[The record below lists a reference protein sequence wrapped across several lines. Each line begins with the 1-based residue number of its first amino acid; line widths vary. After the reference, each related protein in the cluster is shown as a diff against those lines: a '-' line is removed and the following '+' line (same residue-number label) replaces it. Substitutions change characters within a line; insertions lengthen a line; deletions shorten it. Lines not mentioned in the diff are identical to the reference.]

1 MNKFNDIW
9 VYIDETDK
17 VSRRISIE
25 LLAKAQEI
33 AKEAGMK
40 AVPVVLPEGSYAPE
54 AIVRALKSA
63 VVSDNPFAILFG
75 FTPLGKELSAAL
87 TASMDLGI
95 ASDCSNIIYRKS
107 ENDLMF
113 IRPTFD
119 SKLNA
124 TITLKTY
131 PQIASFSAGVF
142 PLNNAEVNLDT
153 NKKVLSPSGDL
164 SALKQRFVE
173 FIENQDLSDTN
184 IEEADVLIAGG
195 RGVGSAEGFELLREL
210 ARLLGGNIA
219 ASRGAVDDGYISK
232 DYVSSTQDIQVLA
245 PMYKTLN
252 GIDLINS
259 SLQNVF
265 NPQDNYTINL
275 IEESKVLIKNSYV
288 VTSNPINTG
297 TTTDRFIQTVK
308 ENIGHTP
315 IFRVCPTN

>member
-63 VVSDNPFAILFG
+63 VISDNPFAVLFG

-119 SKLNA
+119 GKLNA

-164 SALKQRFVE
+164 SALKQRFIE

-232 DYVSSTQDIQVLA
+232 DYQVGATGKTVA
-245 PMYKTLN
+245 PKLYIACGISGAPPHTVGMKDSELIVAINTN
-252 GIDLINS
+252 GSEPIFDVAHYGIVGDLHKVI
-259 SLQNVF
+259 
-265 NPQDNYTINL
+265 PEL
-275 IEESKVLIKNSYV
+275 IALIKAS
-288 VTSNPINTG
+288 
-297 TTTDRFIQTVK
+297 RA
-308 ENIGHTP
+308 
-315 IFRVCPTN
+315 

>member
-9 VYIDETDK
+9 VFIDETDK

-40 AVPVVLPEGSYAPE
+40 AVPFVLPEGSYAPE

-119 SKLNA
+119 GKLNA

-164 SALKQRFVE
+164 SALKQRFIE
-173 FIENQDLSDTN
+173 FIENQDLSNTN

-232 DYVSSTQDIQVLA
+232 DYQVGATGKTVA
-245 PMYKTLN
+245 PKLYIACGISGAPPHTVGMKDSELIVAINTN
-252 GIDLINS
+252 GSEPIFDVAHYGIVGDLHKVI
-259 SLQNVF
+259 
-265 NPQDNYTINL
+265 PEL
-275 IEESKVLIKNSYV
+275 IALIKAS
-288 VTSNPINTG
+288 
-297 TTTDRFIQTVK
+297 RA
-308 ENIGHTP
+308 
-315 IFRVCPTN
+315 

>member
-9 VYIDETDK
+9 VFIDETDK

-63 VVSDNPFAILFG
+63 VISDNPFAVLFG

-119 SKLNA
+119 GKLNA

-232 DYVSSTQDIQVLA
+232 DYQVGATGKTVA
-245 PMYKTLN
+245 PKLYIACGISGAPPHTVGMKDSELIVAINTN
-252 GIDLINS
+252 GSEPIFDVAHYGIVGDLHKVI
-259 SLQNVF
+259 
-265 NPQDNYTINL
+265 PEL
-275 IEESKVLIKNSYV
+275 IALIKAS
-288 VTSNPINTG
+288 
-297 TTTDRFIQTVK
+297 RA
-308 ENIGHTP
+308 
-315 IFRVCPTN
+315 

>member
-63 VVSDNPFAILFG
+63 VISDNPFAVLFG
-75 FTPLGKELSAAL
+75 FTSLGKELSAAL

-119 SKLNA
+119 GKLNA

-164 SALKQRFVE
+164 SALKQRFIE

-232 DYVSSTQDIQVLA
+232 DYQVGATGKTVA
-245 PMYKTLN
+245 PKLYIACGISGAPPHTVGMKDSELIVAINTN
-252 GIDLINS
+252 GSEPIFDVAHYGIVGDLHKVI
-259 SLQNVF
+259 
-265 NPQDNYTINL
+265 PEL
-275 IEESKVLIKNSYV
+275 IALIKAS
-288 VTSNPINTG
+288 
-297 TTTDRFIQTVK
+297 RA
-308 ENIGHTP
+308 
-315 IFRVCPTN
+315 

>member
-63 VVSDNPFAILFG
+63 VISDNPFAVLFG

-119 SKLNA
+119 GKLNA

-232 DYVSSTQDIQVLA
+232 DYQVGATGKTVA
-245 PMYKTLN
+245 PKLYIACGISGAPPHTVGMKDSELIVAINTN
-252 GIDLINS
+252 GSEPIFDVAHYGIVGDLHKVI
-259 SLQNVF
+259 
-265 NPQDNYTINL
+265 PEL
-275 IEESKVLIKNSYV
+275 IALIKAS
-288 VTSNPINTG
+288 
-297 TTTDRFIQTVK
+297 RA
-308 ENIGHTP
+308 
-315 IFRVCPTN
+315 

>member
-119 SKLNA
+119 GKLNA

-232 DYVSSTQDIQVLA
+232 DYQVGATGKTVA
-245 PMYKTLN
+245 PKLYIACGISGAPPHTVGMKDSELIVAINTN
-252 GIDLINS
+252 GSEPIFDVAHYGIVGDLHKVI
-259 SLQNVF
+259 
-265 NPQDNYTINL
+265 PEL
-275 IEESKVLIKNSYV
+275 IALIKAS
-288 VTSNPINTG
+288 
-297 TTTDRFIQTVK
+297 RA
-308 ENIGHTP
+308 
-315 IFRVCPTN
+315 